1 MAGKGGLKIVFVGG
15 GSLRILPI
23 VRGLLHRHPAALD
36 GGAIRLVDRVVSR
49 AETVGRL
56 LDRIP
61 ERKNATF
68 DISWSS
74 DIERSLDGADVL
86 YVTMAVGR
94 TDLFLKAQKVCMQN
108 GFIASDQISPTG
120 AFLALTAGPTILRF
134 ARLMEKSCPT
144 ARMLIYAN
152 PVAVYSGMV
161 GNHTKV
167 SALGLC
173 GGFANHRYDLTR
185 ILTGRDGYSEEYD
198 VDVAGVNHLSFIIR
212 GRHRGRDL
220 YELIAAACRKPFRR
234 IALPRE
240 RPAMRT
246 HINYGLIKLREMH
259 RRFGYIIYSTEGDG
273 MAHLFHEEM
282 YERSMA
288 KWAPPSPEA
297 VCDAERSSQR
307 NREKMQQEYESYV
320 GKDLDAR
327 FWAKMDREGH
337 RLWGRNTAD
346 VTLLALKGLA
356 GLGREKLVGSR
367 PHRGAVDGFPE
378 RAVLEFS
385 QFADRDGFH
394 AAPGLFVPPCFHGLI
409 AALSMHQTLLGDAIA
424 AGDPKILADALFAYP
439 IHQNTRASRRMF
451 RRLVRIFGPQI
462 PDVFQKTVDYL

>member
-1 MAGKGGLKIVFVGG
+1 
-15 GSLRILPI
+15 
-23 VRGLLHRHPAALD
+23 
-36 GGAIRLVDRVVSR
+36 
-49 AETVGRL
+49 
-56 LDRIP
+56 
-61 ERKNATF
+61 
-68 DISWSS
+68 
-74 DIERSLDGADVL
+74 
-86 YVTMAVGR
+86 
-94 TDLFLKAQKVCMQN
+94 
-108 GFIASDQISPTG
+108 
-120 AFLALTAGPTILRF
+120 
-134 ARLMEKSCPT
+134 
-144 ARMLIYAN
+144 
-152 PVAVYSGMV
+152 
-161 GNHTKV
+161 
-167 SALGLC
+167 
-173 GGFANHRYDLTR
+173 
-185 ILTGRDGYSEEYD
+185 
-198 VDVAGVNHLSFIIR
+198 
-212 GRHRGRDL
+212 
-220 YELIAAACRKPFRR
+220 
-234 IALPRE
+234 
-240 RPAMRT
+240 MRT

-297 VCDAERSSQR
+297 ICDAERSSQR
-307 NREKMQQEYESYV
+307 NREKMQQEYESYL

-394 AAPGLFVPPCFHGLI
+394 AVPGLFVPPCFHGLI